1 MATSCSHGHTQASRD
16 QLVAHGA
23 RRGRAELGLGDTL
36 AAQLLDLHPA
46 MELELGGEIG
56 FFSPARKQEPEPAE

>member
-1 MATSCSHGHTQASRD
+1 
-16 QLVAHGA
+16 
-23 RRGRAELGLGDTL
+23 
-36 AAQLLDLHPA
+36 